1 MFPFM
6 KLASEIQTLFPELT
20 IRENVALSE
29 ATTFR
34 LGGPCPLFIDNPAAD
49 QLPALIKAL
58 NQKEMPFLV
67 IGQGSNLVIS
77 DNGLDC
83 VVIRFCSDTPDIKTD
98 GSRITVSGSTLLDDF
113 ARITVEQATGDLS
126 YCTGIP
132 GTVGGGI
139 AGNAGAFGRQIGDHL
154 VSAEIINLD
163 GDVQTVTRDDL
174 EFAYRHSKLKETGE
188 IVLSATFEL
197 PPEDPAILRTERER
211 ILEFR
216 REHHP
221 DWHETPCAG
230 SVFRNVEASSAAERR
245 KAAGWFLEEAG
256 AKNMTVGGA
265 RLYEK
270 HANIIIGGETCT
282 AQDVWQLSE
291 QMKAAVQKKFDLEL
305 TREVRFLGS
314 F

>member
-1 MFPFM
+1 
-6 KLASEIQTLFPELT
+6 
-20 IRENVALSE
+20 
-29 ATTFR
+29 
-34 LGGPCPLFIDNPAAD
+34 
-49 QLPALIKAL
+49 
-58 NQKEMPFLV
+58 
-67 IGQGSNLVIS
+67 
-77 DNGLDC
+77 
-83 VVIRFCSDTPDIKTD
+83 
-98 GSRITVSGSTLLDDF
+98 
-113 ARITVEQATGDLS
+113 
-126 YCTGIP
+126 
-132 GTVGGGI
+132 
-139 AGNAGAFGRQIGDHL
+139 
-154 VSAEIINLD
+154 
-163 GDVQTVTRDDL
+163 
-174 EFAYRHSKLKETGE
+174 
-188 IVLSATFEL
+188 
-197 PPEDPAILRTERER
+197 DPAILRTERER

>member
-1 MFPFM
+1 M

-163 GDVQTVTRDDL
+163 G
-174 EFAYRHSKLKETGE
+174 
-188 IVLSATFEL
+188 
-197 PPEDPAILRTERER
+197 
-211 ILEFR
+211 
-216 REHHP
+216 
-221 DWHETPCAG
+221 
-230 SVFRNVEASSAAERR
+230 
-245 KAAGWFLEEAG
+245 
-256 AKNMTVGGA
+256 
-265 RLYEK
+265 
-270 HANIIIGGETCT
+270 
-282 AQDVWQLSE
+282 
-291 QMKAAVQKKFDLEL
+291 
-305 TREVRFLGS
+305 
-314 F
+314 